1 MHRAPS
7 AAAVSL
13 GSVSTDEPG
22 TGDGNGA
29 SESPLDE
36 LFVAG
41 ARYQEPSA
49 RERERQAKE
58 FQRQGR
64 EAARRNRR
72 RKLGER
78 GRSFVPWAFL
88 AVITLVIWLVF
99 IR

>member
-1 MHRAPS
+1 
-7 AAAVSL
+7 
-13 GSVSTDEPG
+13 VSTDDHG
-22 TGDGNGA
+22 AGNN
-29 SESPLDE
+29 ENDSPLDE

-78 GRSFVPWAFL
+78 GRRLVPWALL
-88 AVITLVIWLVF
+88 AIITLVIWLVWL
-99 IR
+99 R

>member
-1 MHRAPS
+1 
-7 AAAVSL
+7 VT
-13 GSVSTDEPG
+13 TDEPG
-22 TGDGNGA
+22 ADNNGH
-29 SESPLDE
+29 ESPLDE

-72 RKLGER
+72 RRMGENSRKL
-78 GRSFVPWAFL
+78 VPWLLL
-88 AVITLVIWLVF
+88 AAITLLIWVVWL
-99 IR
+99 R